1 MNKIR
6 ILLAI
11 VALHVMLLASAAPRE
26 YKFTEAS
33 DLNLIGKIIE
43 GTPNPYHRVDT
54 CVFKG
59 FTRDENKQVR
69 CSAGLAVLFSTNSS
83 VISVKADYGYY
94 NMSPNTMGISLRGFD
109 LYIKKD
115 GEWLFAGSKCP
126 KDAEKEENIILVD
139 HMDNTMKECMLYLP
153 MYSEMNSVRI
163 GVEKKAKIKSLESPF
178 RHRIGIFG
186 SSFTQG
192 ISSSR
197 SGMTYP
203 MQFMRHTGLQIL
215 SIACSGNC
223 KLQPYFADVLNAA
236 DLDAII
242 FDGFSN
248 PSAEM
253 IENRLFPFIEKIQS
267 AHPDIPL
274 IFMQTIYRQ
283 YRNFNLAKVKQEED
297 KEKMAERLMAEAV
310 KKYKN
315 VYFVIPDTGLDS
327 KESSVD
333 GIHPSDMGYLAWARS
348 IEKPILTILDKYGIR

>member
-1 MNKIR
+1 MNKIKI
-6 ILLAI
+6 ILIAA
-11 VALHVMLLASAAPRE
+11 ALHVMLFASAATRE
-26 YKFTEAS
+26 YKFTEATN
-33 DLNLIGKIIE
+33 LNLIGKIIE
-43 GTPNPYHRVDT
+43 GTKNPYHRVDT

-69 CSAGLAVLFSTNSS
+69 CSAGLAVLFSTNSD

-94 NMSPNTMGISLRGFD
+94 NMSTNTMGISLRGFD

-126 KDAEKEENIILVD
+126 KDPEKEENIILVD
-139 HMDNTMKECMLYLP
+139 HMDKSMKECILYLP
-153 MYSEMNSVRI
+153 MYSELNSVQI
-163 GVEKKAKIKSLESPF
+163 GINKSATIKALESPF

-242 FDGFSN
+242 FDCFSN
-248 PSAEM
+248 PSASM
-253 IENRLFPFIEKIQS
+253 IQDRLFPFIEKIQS
-267 AHPDIPL
+267 VHPDIPL

-283 YRNFNLAKVKQEED
+283 YRNFNLSKVKQEED
-297 KEKMAERLMAEAV
+297 KEKMAEKLMEEAV

-327 KESSVD
+327 KETSVD
-333 GIHPSDMGYLAWARS
+333 GIHPSDMGYLAWSRS
-348 IEKPILTILDKYGIR
+348 IERPILTILDKYGIR

>member
-1 MNKIR
+1 MKNTK
-6 ILLAI
+6 LFFT
-11 VALHVMLLASAAPRE
+11 VAAVLITWAVSAAPRQ
-26 YKFTEAS
+26 YKYTEAT

-69 CSAGLAVLFSTNSS
+69 CSAGLAVLFTTNSS
-83 VISVKADYGYY
+83 VISVKAEYGYY
-94 NMSPNTMGISLRGFD
+94 NMSTNTMGISLRGFD

-126 KDAEKEENIILVD
+126 KDPEKEENMIMVD
-139 HMDNTMKECMLYLP
+139 HMDSSMKECLLYLP
-153 MYSEMNSVRI
+153 MYSEMYSVKI
-163 GVEKKAKIKSLESPF
+163 GVEKKAKISPLESPF

-192 ISSSR
+192 ISTSR

-203 MQFMRHTGLQIL
+203 MQFMRNTGLQIL

-253 IENRLFPFIEKIQS
+253 IEERLFPFIEKIQA

-283 YRNFNLAKVKQEED
+283 YRNFNQAKVKQEED
-297 KEKMAERLMAEAV
+297 KEQMAEKLMKEAV
-310 KKYKN
+310 TKYPN
-315 VYFVIPDTGLDS
+315 VYFVIPDTGLNS

-333 GIHPSDMGYLAWARS
+333 GIHPSDMGYLAWAKS